1 MRPEGAPPPS
11 LRHIRTWRD
20 LVIGYYDGVIK
31 HRTTGLAAEVAFF
44 ALFSIPPAFLAFC
57 GAVGFIGDAL
67 GKNFSDGVRHQIIE
81 SSEAFLTKQ
90 AVAEVVVPLLDKT
103 LGSGHIDILS
113 IGLIGA
119 LFSASRSA
127 DAFIEALNVVYDI
140 DERLAL
146 WRRRAL
152 AMLFTIVG
160 TLTGAIVFPL
170 LVVGPQIGR
179 SLAAPLHIEGT
190 LMAAW
195 NISYWPLVALLS
207 MLALTTTYHF
217 ATPFRAP
224 YRRDL
229 PGAAFALLLW
239 IAGSA
244 ALRAYASWSVESS
257 PIYGSLAAPMVLL
270 LWLYY
275 TAFAVLMG
283 AELNSVIEATWPA
296 ISRKEK
302 RRVLK
307 KAVDEM
313 RAKGEDVEPVSAT
326 GKSIEIDTAKAEE
339 ALRR

>member
-1 MRPEGAPPPS
+1 M
-11 LRHIRTWRD
+11 
-20 LVIGYYDGVIK
+20 
-31 HRTTGLAAEVAFF
+31 LA
-44 ALFSIPPAFLAFC
+44 SI
-57 GAVGFIGDAL
+57 
-67 GKNFSDGVRHQIIE
+67 Q
-81 SSEAFLTKQ
+81 SSSAFLTHQ
-90 AVAEVVVPLLDKT
+90 AVQEVVVPLLDKT
-103 LGSGHIDILS
+103 LKSGHISILS
-113 IGLIGA
+113 IGVAGA

-152 AMLFTIVG
+152 AIAFTLVG
-160 TLTGAIVFPL
+160 TITGAVVFPL
-170 LVVGPQIGR
+170 LVVGPQIGAA
-179 SLAAPLHIEGT
+179 LAAPFHIEST
-190 LMAAW
+190 VVAVLD
-195 NISYWPLVALLS
+195 ILYWPVVGLLS
-207 MLALTTTYHF
+207 LFALSTTYHF

-296 ISRKEK
+296 MSSREK
-302 RRVLK
+302 RQVLK

-313 RAKGEDVEPVSAT
+313 RAAGEDVEPVSTT
-326 GKSIEIDTAKAEE
+326 GQEVRIDTRKAEE